1 MPADVTKAGRFLF
14 TSDYPTDKLVVLGT
28 LDFTVTALT
37 NGTVNVPHGYPF
49 IPLPWGS
56 WAADANFTTIYG
68 LNSGPISS
76 TFNFSPFDA
85 LLRIHAD
92 ATNLIFE
99 AENYTG
105 STVHFYVRCFAFE
118 PTTADADVH
127 GTSPVGDGFQ
137 FNTDYNYTKLFLAD
151 FIDQAAGSGS
161 PTTRTISHGLGKDT
175 QLLAW
180 KEDSGIV
187 TPLTFHDAG
196 VAQVEDVSVSIDAS
210 NITMAF
216 SGFQPALRVH
226 YRSYIDE

>member
-1 MPADVTKAGRFLF
+1 MPPDVTQASKFLF
-14 TSDYPTDKLVVLGT
+14 HSDFPTDKLVVLGT
-28 LDFTVTALT
+28 LDFTVTAFT
-37 NGTVNVPHGYPF
+37 NGTVNVPHGFPF

-56 WAADANFTTIYG
+56 WATDANFTTIYG

-76 TFNFSPFDA
+76 TFLFSPFDA

-105 STVHFYVRCFAFE
+105 STIHFYVRCFAFE
-118 PTTADADVH
+118 PTTADADVD

-137 FNTDYNYTKLFLAD
+137 FNTDYNYTKLYLAD
-151 FIDQAAGSGS
+151 YIDEAAGSGP
-161 PTTRTISHGLGKDT
+161 PTTRNIPHVFGRDT

-180 KEDSGIV
+180 KESSGVVI
-187 TPLTFHDAG
+187 PLTYHDAG
-196 VAQVEDVSVSIDAS
+196 DFQAEDVSVSIDAS
-210 NITMAF
+210 NIAIAF